1 MAEATVAVKLPK
13 VELGQLARHFES
25 QWMLQSFEQLEEDLL
40 GLQVRLE
47 QQLVAI
53 LAEVL
58 HFGLVQEQE
67 AIELAKL
74 PAELAEQARLWQPQ
88 EQSRARPRWQA
99 TLWST
104 TIPLVE
110 LRLAMVIVRLKRPLK
125 EQLRLGLALFAT
137 AQGRFAAKPKLVA
150 IVQRHQQLLELTIS
164 QLPCQAAA
172 LELVQALAKA
182 PRQSLSWPGSGQLAV
197 YHSTSRL

>member
-1 MAEATVAVKLPK
+1 
-13 VELGQLARHFES
+13 
-25 QWMLQSFEQLEEDLL
+25 MLQSFEQLEEDLP

-47 QQLVAI
+47 QQQLVAI

-58 HFGLVQEQE
+58 HFRLVLEQE

-74 PAELAEQARLWQPQ
+74 PAELAEQARWWQPQ

-104 TIPLVE
+104 TKPLVE
-110 LRLAMVIVRLKRPLK
+110 LRLAMVIVVLKRPLVAEVGLQLQLK

-137 AQGRFAAKPKLVA
+137 VFGQFAAKPKLVA
-150 IVQRHQQLLELTIS
+150 IVQRHQQLLELMIS

-172 LELVQALAKA
+172 LELVQGLAKA
-182 PRQSLSWPGSGQLAV
+182 PSQSLLWPSSGQLAA